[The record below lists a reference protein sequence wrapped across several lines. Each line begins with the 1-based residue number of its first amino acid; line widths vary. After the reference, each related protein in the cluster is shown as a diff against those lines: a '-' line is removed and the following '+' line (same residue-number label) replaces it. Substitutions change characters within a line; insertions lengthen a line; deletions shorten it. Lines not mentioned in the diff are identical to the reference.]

1 MARIELLSAEEAVRA
16 AAEVGVPEAFA
27 QLNVFRLLLRR
38 PKTAKATGDLL
49 ISLLFGGVLDDRL
62 RELVI
67 MRIGW
72 ATSSNYEW
80 TQHWRIAL
88 EQFGCTEQDLLALRD
103 WQNANHFG
111 REERAILSAVDE
123 TLATGTLS
131 DATWKECESVLSDSN
146 AAIELV
152 AAIGCWRMISQLA
165 RTLEIP
171 LEEGVA
177 SWPPDGRVAPAP
189 RASA

>member
-1 MARIELLSAEEAVRA
+1 MRA

-27 QLNVFRLLLRR
+27 GLNVFRLLLRR

-49 ISLLFGGVLDDRL
+49 ISLLFGGELDDRL

-103 WQNANHFG
+103 WPNADHFG
-111 REERAILSAVDE
+111 RDERAILTAVDE

-131 DATWKECESVLSDSN
+131 DGTWKECEAVLGDSN
-146 AAIELV
+146 ALIELV

-165 RTLEIP
+165 RSLEIP

-177 SWPPDGRVAPAP
+177 SWPPDGLVAPIP
-189 RASA
+189 KASA